1 MTTSLGENLQ
11 CSIARSLEVLGE
23 KWTLLVVRDALGGIT
38 RFSDFQESLGIAR
51 NLLTDRLATLVE
63 YGVMERRSY
72 REDGARER
80 YEYVLTDTGRELRYV
95 IAALISWGDAHRP
108 TGLGPS
114 RVVQDTQTHRPLRL
128 AFLDED
134 GAEVPT
140 ERVVAVA
147 TR

>member
-108 TGLGPS
+108 TDLGPS

-128 AFLDED
+128 AFLDEY

>member
-1 MTTSLGENLQ
+1 MTTTLGTDLQ

-23 KWTLLVVRDALGGIT
+23 KWTLLIVRDALGGIT
-38 RFSDFQESLGIAR
+38 RFSDFQQSLGLAK

-80 YEYVLTDTGRELRYV
+80 YEYVLTDTGRELRFV
-95 IAALISWGDAHRP
+95 LAALISWGDAHRP
-108 TGLGPS
+108 TALGPS
-114 RVVQDTQTHRPLRL
+114 RVMRDSASGESLHL
-128 AFLDED
+128 AFLTDD
-134 GAEVPT
+134 GVEVPR